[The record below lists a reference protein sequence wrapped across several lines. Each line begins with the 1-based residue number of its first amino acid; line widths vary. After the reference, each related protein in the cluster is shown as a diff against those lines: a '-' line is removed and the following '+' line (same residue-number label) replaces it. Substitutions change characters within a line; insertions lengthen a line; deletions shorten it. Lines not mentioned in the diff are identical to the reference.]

1 MSIYERKKKD
11 GSLSFDITVYD
22 GYQIDKKGNYVQKRK
37 RKTFSPPK
45 GMGIRK
51 ARKMAKEI
59 ETEIQFQF
67 EKQQNLGSEKNYLK
81 SGNGIKLTTL
91 QTI

>member
-59 ETEIQFQF
+59 ETEMQFQF
-67 EKQQNLGSEKNYLK
+67 EKQ
-81 SGNGIKLTTL
+81 
-91 QTI
+91 

>member
-81 SGNGIKLTTL
+81 SENGIKLTTL